1 MKSQKIYDES
11 LAKKNNN
18 IKQSNAKLRI
28 LDNSSFLF
36 NLDKNTFSLKKNDS
50 SNSNSFNHNQEENKK
65 IIEFLKQQL
74 LYESKEEFNFT
85 ITNDFTNLI
94 KNYYIKK
101 DASSLS
107 MGVSQGKSTSEHFN
121 SYFKDEDDEDEEKS
135 EKDEN
140 EIITKNINIHESI
153 NDDIN
158 KLNEEMTFI
167 KNQLIDFNKSFIE
180 SQRQLNLMIKDSI
193 TEQKQ
198 NNLSRESSSS
208 NLFKVF
214 TRSRRNSTSSKG
226 SNGSNG
232 SKDGRKSFDVEYKEF
247 GSKSFKLDSNSLS
260 KLNESQIFR

>member
-1 MKSQKIYDES
+1 
-11 LAKKNNN
+11 
-18 IKQSNAKLRI
+18 
-28 LDNSSFLF
+28 
-36 NLDKNTFSLKKNDS
+36 
-50 SNSNSFNHNQEENKK
+50 
-65 IIEFLKQQL
+65 
-74 LYESKEEFNFT
+74 
-85 ITNDFTNLI
+85 
-94 KNYYIKK
+94 
-101 DASSLS
+101 

-260 KLNESQIFR
+260 KLNESQNNNDNNDINMLPKFTFMPEFLKILSKTIPSIENTIFFGKFRKFYFFCKK